1 MSLQALKTQCPVCG
15 DFILKGSSYCPTCGV
30 ALSRRKLGPKKQL
43 TAWLIFLAIVVL
55 LILLNLL
62 IRIVVG
68 WLADGE
74 RPLRGDIFSSR

>member
-1 MSLQALKTQCPVCG
+1 LQALKTQCPLCG
-15 DFILKGSSYCPTCGV
+15 DFVLKGSSYCPTCGV

-43 TAWLIFLAIVVL
+43 SAWLMFLAIVVV

-68 WLADGE
+68 WLAYGE
-74 RPLRGDIFSSR
+74 RLLRDDLFSSR